1 MSVRSGSGSWTGTLM
16 RTARQRSRTP
26 DDCGSAQSLL
36 CSLSQSSGSG
46 QGFQNVTACQV
57 SPPLSVSS
65 SCPSMAARCR
75 DPVPGSTPASQA
87 TAALVRAGSR
97 LSESDAG
104 RGAGPG
110 HASGSPG
117 QPRLSRN
124 GPSQRIPE
132 PGRPGTRMPP
142 GSRYPCPGGFRASG
156 HAGPGRPR
164 ACPGGGLFL
173 TA

>member
-1 MSVRSGSGSWTGTLM
+1 MRTDTLM
-16 RTARQRSRTP
+16 RTARQRSWTP
-26 DDCGSAQSLL
+26 DDCGSQQSLL
-36 CSLSQSSGSG
+36 CSLSQPPGSG
-46 QGFQNVTACQV
+46 QGLQDVTACQV

-75 DPVPGSTPASQA
+75 DPGARVHARLASTP
-87 TAALVRAGSR
+87 ALVRAGSR

-110 HASGSPG
+110 HASCSPG
-117 QPRLSRN
+117 PPRLSRN
-124 GPSQRIPE
+124 RAGSAAT
-132 PGRPGTRMPP
+132 GTEATRHPDAS
-142 GSRYPCPGGFRASG
+142 GAGVTRAQAASG